1 MIYTT
6 KAHALGSLP
15 HQLELHAGFLGV
27 ERAFRSVG
35 LPLEVIELPETY
47 IPMNALIRVFDVAAR
62 VAGERVLGLE
72 VGNCMSPTG
81 FGNWVQYSLQAPT
94 LGQATMRM
102 KS

>member
-47 IPMNALIRVFDVAAR
+47 KRSNSPKAASKR
-62 VAGERVLGLE
+62 GYQLPRSRSLGAANP
-72 VGNCMSPTG
+72 GRGTSG
-81 FGNWVQYSLQAPT
+81 
-94 LGQATMRM
+94 
-102 KS
+102 